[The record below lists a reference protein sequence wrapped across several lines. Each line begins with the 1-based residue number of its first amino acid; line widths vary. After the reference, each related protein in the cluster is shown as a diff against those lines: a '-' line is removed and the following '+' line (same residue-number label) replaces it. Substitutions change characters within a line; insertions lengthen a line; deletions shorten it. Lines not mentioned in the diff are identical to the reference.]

1 MRLSGEIR
9 KMMPKEVT
17 ADETI
22 LKQATNII
30 HFALCSDLRRSILV
44 FLSNGKKSLGDL
56 RENLNVS
63 STTAIH
69 ALRDLEKHNLT
80 FQDRERNYQLTT
92 IGTVVTYEITDFSNT
107 AEALARAKELLL
119 EHEISG
125 IPTSLLQ
132 KVGCLKDATVIT
144 IDSTDLYKVHN
155 IFMNSLKGVKEI
167 NGISPI
173 FVSDY
178 PTVFEEILGHQV
190 EVQLIVT
197 AEVLEKVVQA
207 TDKESLQRALD
218 ENLKLYIIKQDPKV
232 AFTSTDKFIFLGLY
246 NLNGSYDVS
255 KLLMSKS
262 NEAIEWGRMLF
273 EHYIRLSTPV
283 TL

>member
-1 MRLSGEIR
+1 MTPKE
-9 KMMPKEVT
+9 KEVT
-17 ADETI
+17 ADEI
-22 LKQATNII
+22 IQKQATDII
-30 HFALCSDLRRSILV
+30 HLALCSDLRRSILV
-44 FLSNGKKSLGDL
+44 FLSDGKKSLGDL

-80 FQDRERNYQLTT
+80 FQDHERNYQLTT
-92 IGTVVTYEITDFSNT
+92 IGTVVAYKITDFSNP
-107 AEALARAKELLL
+107 AGALARAEELLL
-119 EHEISG
+119 GHDISG

-132 KVGCLKDATVIT
+132 KVGCLKDAIVIT
-144 IDSTDLYKVHN
+144 IDSTDLYKIHN
-155 IFMNSLKGVKEI
+155 IFTNALKGVEEV

-178 PTVFEEILGHQV
+178 PTVFEEILNHKV

-197 AEVLEKVVQA
+197 ADVLEKVVQA
-207 TDKESLQRALD
+207 ADKESLRRALD

-255 KLLMSKS
+255 KLLMSHS
-262 NEAIEWGRMLF
+262 NEAIEWGRVLF
-273 EHYIRLSTPV
+273 EHYIRLSTRV

>member
-1 MRLSGEIR
+1 
-9 KMMPKEVT
+9 MMPKKVT
-17 ADETI
+17 PDETI
-22 LKQATNII
+22 QKQATDII
-30 HFALCSDLRRSILV
+30 HLALCSDLRRSILV
-44 FLSNGKKSLGDL
+44 FLSDGKKSLGDL

-80 FQDRERNYQLTT
+80 FQDHERNYQLTT

-119 EHEISG
+119 EHDISG
-125 IPTSLLQ
+125 IPTSLLK
-132 KVGCLKDATVIT
+132 KVGCLKDATVIA
-144 IDSTDLYKVHN
+144 IDSTDLYKIHN
-155 IFMNSLKGVKEI
+155 IFMNSLRGVKEI

-197 AEVLEKVVQA
+197 ADVLEKVVQA
-207 TDKESLQRALD
+207 TDKESLRRALD
-218 ENLKLYIIKQDPKV
+218 KNLKLYIIKQDPRV

-246 NLNGSYDVS
+246 NLNGSYDLS

-273 EHYIRLSTPV
+273 EHYIRLSTLV